1 MAAVM
6 RAQPSFED
14 DLNLVDIQLGKR
26 VRLSRMLREIS
37 QEALGK
43 EIGVSFQQIHK
54 YETAQSRVSASRLL
68 QIAQALD
75 VPVQFFFE
83 GLEECTGRQN
93 LSFLTPEQVNLLL
106 CFRELPPLQIE
117 MFQRILNCLG
127 KKKKYM

>member
-6 RAQPSFED
+6 RAQPYVED
-14 DLNLVDIQLGKR
+14 DLNLVDVQLGKR
-26 VRLSRMLREIS
+26 VRLSRMLREVS
-37 QEALGK
+37 QETLGK

-68 QIAQALD
+68 QIAQVLD

-83 GLEECTGRQN
+83 GLEEPKDSHQ

-106 CFRELPPLQIE
+106 CFRELSPLQIE
-117 MFQRILNCLG
+117 MFQRILSCLG
-127 KKKKYM
+127 KKKKYK